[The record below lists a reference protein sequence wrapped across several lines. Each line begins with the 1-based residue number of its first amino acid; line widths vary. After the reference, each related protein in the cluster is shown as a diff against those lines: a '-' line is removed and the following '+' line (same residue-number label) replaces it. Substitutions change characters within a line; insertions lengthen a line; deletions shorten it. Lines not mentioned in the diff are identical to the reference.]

1 MRKLRFFAFLR
12 QTDRQTVG
20 QADGHHRCVAS
31 CSLINTCPPNPEN
44 SYTMQYQSENDDVT
58 QVFIDT
64 LEEDVKEIFQPVQ
77 VPHKVIFTERDKKFM
92 LRLLLVISVAKNQV
106 KIKFGIIV
114 ILVVNLGALIIING

>member
-1 MRKLRFFAFLR
+1 
-12 QTDRQTVG
+12 
-20 QADGHHRCVAS
+20 
-31 CSLINTCPPNPEN
+31 
-44 SYTMQYQSENDDVT
+44 MQYQSENDDVT

>member
-1 MRKLRFFAFLR
+1 
-12 QTDRQTVG
+12 
-20 QADGHHRCVAS
+20 
-31 CSLINTCPPNPEN
+31 
-44 SYTMQYQSENDDVT
+44 MQYQSENDDVT

-64 LEEDVKEIFQPVQ
+64 LEEDVREIFQPVQ
-77 VPHKVIFTERDKKFM
+77 VPHKDIFTERDKKFM

>member
-1 MRKLRFFAFLR
+1 
-12 QTDRQTVG
+12 
-20 QADGHHRCVAS
+20 
-31 CSLINTCPPNPEN
+31 
-44 SYTMQYQSENDDVT
+44 MQYQSENDDVT

-114 ILVVNLGALIIING
+114 ILVVNLGALIMINGWLDEIDQT